1 MQIRVETLEE
11 QDVITLLEEHMA
23 DMHATS
29 PPESIHAL
37 DVMALKAP
45 EITFYSA
52 RRDGVLLGCAA
63 LKSLGNGQ
71 AELKSMRTTPASRQQ
86 GIAAK
91 LLTHVLEEA
100 RSRGYHTVS
109 LETGSMAFFEPAR
122 RLYAKFGFEYC
133 EPFGDYQRDPNSCFM
148 TRQLG
153 G

>member
-37 DVMALKAP
+37 DVTALKAP
-45 EITFYSA
+45 EITFYCA

-71 AELKSMRTTPASRQQ
+71 AELKSMRTAPASRQQ
-86 GIAAK
+86 GVAAQ
-91 LLTHVLEEA
+91 LLAHLLEQA
-100 RSRGYHTVS
+100 RSRGYYTLS

-133 EPFGDYQRDPNSCFM
+133 EPFGDYQQDPNSCFM
-148 TRQLG
+148 TRRLSE
-153 G
+153 